1 MDESLISVIVPVY
14 KAERYLDECV
24 ESILGQTYRNLE
36 VILVD
41 DGSPDR
47 SGALCDQWAE
57 KDPRIRVIHR
67 ENGGAAATRNTGIDV
82 ARGDYIGFVDSDDV
96 LRCDM
101 YEILL
106 SALQKSEK
114 KIACCYD
121 IKNPEEIQ
129 REAIKKE
136 YEIVDVEIRETL
148 DGIFRFRVGTSLWR
162 RLFKRAVFDNIR
174 IPEGEVNEEYPILI
188 PLTVAAGGMV
198 HVRERLYYYRPAEGS
213 VTATYWKTDD
223 GIVLKNLKRMWE
235 QLQTYQLDCRDSFRV
250 FALNSLLSGAIVREK
265 YIDQLSPA
273 SRAHLE
279 ESIRILRKHFRKAMR
294 KDGLTK
300 KNKIFYI
307 LVVTRTLRPVYRIL
321 GKK

>member
-14 KAERYLDECV
+14 KAERYLDACV
-24 ESILGQTYRNLE
+24 ESILGQTHRNLE

-41 DGSPDR
+41 DGSPAR
-47 SGALCDQWAE
+47 SAALCDQWAE

-67 ENGGAAATRNTGIDV
+67 ENGGAAAARNTGIDV
-82 ARGDYIGFVDSDDV
+82 ARGDYIGFVDSDDWI
-96 LRCDM
+96 RSDM
-101 YEILL
+101 YAIMLG
-106 SALQKSEK
+106 ALKNSEK
-114 KIACCYD
+114 KMACCY
-121 IKNPEEIQ
+121 ISHNPDVVKTTNAHEPQMKERNIEEAL
-129 REAIKKE
+129 ES
-136 YEIVDVEIRETL
+136 V
-148 DGIFRFRVGTSLWR
+148 FRYGAGTSLCR
-162 RLFKRAVFDNIR
+162 RLFERNVFQDIR
-174 IPEGEVNEEYPILI
+174 LLEGETNEEYPILI

-223 GIVLKNLKRMWE
+223 GTVLKNLKRMWE
-235 QLQTYQLDCRDSFRV
+235 QLQAYQLDCRDSFRV
-250 FALNSLLSGAIVREK
+250 FALNGLLSGAIVREK

-279 ESIRILRKHFRKAMR
+279 ESIRILRKHFWKAMR

-307 LVVTRTLRPVYRIL
+307 LVVTRTLRPVCKIS
-321 GKK
+321 GKL

>member
-1 MDESLISVIVPVY
+1 MNESLISVIVPVY
-14 KAERYLDECV
+14 KAERYLDACV

-67 ENGGAAATRNTGIDV
+67 ENGGAAAARNTGIDV
-82 ARGDYIGFVDSDDV
+82 ARGDYIGFVDSDDWI
-96 LRCDM
+96 RSDM
-101 YEILL
+101 YAIMLG
-106 SALQKSEK
+106 ALKNSEK
-114 KIACCYD
+114 KMACCWD
-121 IKNPEEIQ
+121 QKTKV
-129 REAIKKE
+129 IKKGE
-136 YEIVDVEIRETL
+136 EGQIEELSIHRALGKV
-148 DGIFRFRVGTSLWR
+148 FRMEEGSSLCR
-162 RLFKRAVFDNIR
+162 RLYERSVFQDIR
-174 IPEGEVNEEYPILI
+174 LLEGETNEEYPILI

-235 QLQTYQLDCRDSFRV
+235 QLQAYQLDCRDSFRV
-250 FALNSLLSGAIVREK
+250 FALNGLLSGAIVREK
-265 YIDQLSPA
+265 YMDELSPA

-279 ESIRILRKHFRKAMR
+279 ESIRILRKHFWKAMR